1 MTTEEKKIKAIQWGK
16 MVRDNE
22 QYYNESEKVI
32 LYKEFLLLYRDYMA
46 SEIGNLQDIKEDAI
60 KKFFRDY
67 IN

>member
-16 MVRDNE
+16 MLRDNE

-46 SEIGNLQDIKEDAI
+46 SEIGNLQDLKEDAI

-67 IN
+67 I

>member
-16 MVRDNE
+16 MLRDNE

-46 SEIGNLQDIKEDAI
+46 SEIGNLQDLKEDAI

>member
-1 MTTEEKKIKAIQWGK
+1 MTTEEKKFKAIQWGK

>member
-32 LYKEFLLLYRDYMA
+32 LYKEFLLLYRDYIA